1 MRLLLMLLLFA
12 SSVQAQDR
20 ALTPEEFERLV
31 TGHTLS
37 YRSAG
42 GEYGAEEY
50 LDNRR
55 VRWSFLDGECT
66 EGYWY
71 VEGPQICF
79 IYDTIPSPQCWSF
92 YLRSGRL
99 LARFENSPS
108 GTELIE
114 TNRRDGPLYC
124 VGPEVGV

>member
-1 MRLLLMLLLFA
+1 MRLVLLLICLA
-12 SSVQAQDR
+12 LPGHAQDR
-20 ALTPEEFERLV
+20 AISPEEFERLV
-31 TGHTLS
+31 TGQTLS

-50 LDNRR
+50 LANRR
-55 VRWSFLDGECT
+55 VRWSFLDGDCT

-79 IYDTIPSPQCWSF
+79 IYDTIPDPQCWSF
-92 YLRSGRL
+92 YLRGGRL
-99 LARFENSPS
+99 LARFENDPS

-114 TNRRDGPLYC
+114 TSRRDGPLYC
-124 VGPEVGV
+124 LGPEIGV